1 MDFIMK
7 NNLAII
13 GMQWGDEGKGKIV
26 DLLAPHFDIVA
37 RFQGGNNAG
46 HTVKFEGSTF
56 ILHMI
61 PSGIFRPAIIN
72 IVGNGVAVN
81 PEALIEEM
89 DALKKLGVRFDG
101 RLFISERSHLIMPY
115 HLYRD
120 KSSEESLG
128 KRKIGTTSKGIG
140 PTYGDKALRMGIRA
154 CMLVSDSYLDYI
166 NELLEANIRR
176 IELLYQAKPMDIN
189 DILNKFESWRAALRP
204 FIADTSLLLFNSIK
218 EGKKV
223 LFEGA
228 QGTMLDI
235 DFGTYP
241 YVTSSSSSAA
251 GVTTGLGIGPST
263 VGSVLGITKAYCT
276 RVGEGPF
283 PTELKDKEGEIL
295 RERGREYGATTGR
308 PRRCGWFDLVVA
320 RYAVRVN
327 GLHHVAITKL
337 DVLDEFENVKVCTGY
352 RFNGDL
358 IKDFP
363 ADLKILENLKPVY
376 TEFKGWKQ
384 TTAGLKKF
392 DDLPVEAQRYLKAL
406 EEMMECPIA
415 VISTGA
421 SREDSIFLSEDF
433 SIS

>member
-1 MDFIMK
+1 MK

-46 HTVKFEGSTF
+46 HTVKFENNTF
-56 ILHMI
+56 ILHTV
-61 PSGIFRPAIIN
+61 PSGIFRPNIIN
-72 IVGNGVAVN
+72 IIGNGVAVN

-89 DALKKLGVRFDG
+89 NSLRNAGVKFDH
-101 RLFISERSHLIMPY
+101 RLFISERAHLIMPY

-140 PTYGDKALRMGIRA
+140 PTYGDKALRIGIRA
-154 CMLVSDSYLDYI
+154 CMLVSDSYLEYI
-166 NELLEANIRR
+166 QDVLEANIKR
-176 IELLYQAKPMDIN
+176 IELLYQTKPIDIEE
-189 DILNKFESWRAALRP
+189 IYKKFEFWRSELGS
-204 FIADTSLLLFNSIK
+204 FVADTSLLLFESIK
-218 EGKKV
+218 NNKKV

-251 GVTTGLGIGPST
+251 GITTGLGIGPSMA
-263 VGSVLGITKAYCT
+263 GEILGITKAYCT

-283 PTELKDKEGEIL
+283 PTELKDEQGNTL

-337 DVLDEFENVKVCTGY
+337 DVLDEFDLVKVCTGY
-352 RFNGDL
+352 KFNGEI

-363 ADLKILENLKPVY
+363 ADLKILENLEPVY
-376 TEFKGWKQ
+376 TEFKGWKRS
-384 TTAGLKKF
+384 TAGVRRF
-392 DDLPVEAQRYLKAL
+392 EDLPAEAQSYLKAL

-421 SREDSIFLSEDF
+421 SREDSIVLSEEF
-433 SIS
+433 RAS